1 MATFPSDLQAT
12 PSDHRITLQGTK
24 YAIFWCSEYMKGPS
38 KPSPMGVPDMP
49 AKSFMSRYPENP
61 LKDSPRAVDHVFRVQ
76 VTSTSDRELHRISV
90 DNCIYRCYLSKT
102 GKLLCISGS
111 VRVAVTISM
120 IGAISAIS
128 TTVATG
134 AIGLGLLA
142 NWEA

>member
-1 MATFPSDLQAT
+1 
-12 PSDHRITLQGTK
+12 
-24 YAIFWCSEYMKGPS
+24 MKEPS

-61 LKDSPRAVDHVFRVQ
+61 LKDSPRAVDYVFRVEA
-76 VTSTSDRELHRISV
+76 TSTSDRELHRISV

-128 TTVATG
+128 AISTTVATG